1 MENEILFRVALLVM
15 AIGYIAPRFYYR
27 SQARRADPQSQAILH
42 GTTESRVRLALMGI
56 SGLGTHLLSI
66 LWLIH
71 PAWLDWSSLTLP
83 NWLRW
88 IGAAVAAVT
97 VWLGYLVHRDLGI
110 SYTPTL
116 KTGEK
121 HQLVVQGVYRWM
133 RHPMYTSFFAYFI
146 ASFLLIANW
155 LVGVL
160 GLIYSLLI
168 LERVGHE
175 ERMLLDM
182 YGEGYRHYMRRTG
195 RFLPRRIRRNKGERV
210 E

>member
-1 MENEILFRVALLVM
+1 MDNEILFRVALLVM
-15 AIGYIAPRFYYR
+15 AIGYIVPRFYFR

-42 GTTESRVRLALMGI
+42 GTTESKVRLALMGI

-66 LWLIH
+66 VWLIH
-71 PAWLDWSSLTLP
+71 PAWVGWSSLTLP
-83 NWLRW
+83 DWLRW
-88 IGAAVAAVT
+88 VGAAVGAVA
-97 VWLGYLVHRDLGI
+97 VWLGYLAHRDLGL

-116 KTGEK
+116 RTGGK
-121 HQLVVQGVYRWM
+121 RQLIVQGVYRWM

-160 GLIYSLLI
+160 GLVYSLLI

-175 ERMLLDM
+175 ERMLLET
-182 YGEGYRHYMRRTG
+182 YGEEYRHYIQRTG
-195 RFLPRRIRRNKGERV
+195 RLLPRLIHRSD
-210 E
+210 